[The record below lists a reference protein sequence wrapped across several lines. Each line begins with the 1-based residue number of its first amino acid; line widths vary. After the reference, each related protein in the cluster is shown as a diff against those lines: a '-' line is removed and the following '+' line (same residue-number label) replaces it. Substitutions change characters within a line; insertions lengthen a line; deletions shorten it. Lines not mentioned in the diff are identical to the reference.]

1 MTHFLQRRLCPHC
14 RQRMCPYPVQ
24 QRSPQST
31 ASSLRYHRTSGPP
44 DTPRTAGSTTGS
56 AHVSRTP
63 SMCRTGARRG
73 TRDRSCPSARQTCTV
88 PADTPLGASSS
99 RGPMRPLVL
108 PTPTRLACTPSA
120 VRTQRRRSCLTKCP
134 VRPTRTPRRR
144 GWPWRCRR
152 SSGPGLPGTCATRC
166 NPARSR
172 SRRPRMCRWN
182 MPCSRQNLQQPN
194 IRRCTACKSLHPLP
208 NSSLPSTALQ

>member
-1 MTHFLQRRLCPHC
+1 MCARACTHHVLQAKSYPRGTLGRWRLPQVRTPQLHTRCSQC
-14 RQRMCPYPVQ
+14 SRGVLNGQ
-24 QRSPQST
+24 QRIQSKSRSQRPRSDQLHTLRILICPASRTYQLGT
-31 ASSLRYHRTSGPP
+31 ANTWRYQQCSRKSLRHILCTYQRQQPRSSLHCMALLSHYHCTSGPP

-108 PTPTRLACTPSA
+108 PTPTRLACTP
-120 VRTQRRRSCLTKCP
+120 
-134 VRPTRTPRRR
+134 
-144 GWPWRCRR
+144 
-152 SSGPGLPGTCATRC
+152 
-166 NPARSR
+166 
-172 SRRPRMCRWN
+172 
-182 MPCSRQNLQQPN
+182 
-194 IRRCTACKSLHPLP
+194 
-208 NSSLPSTALQ
+208 